1 MEKNMNTRKLLVSVL
16 MLVCVLFSACAPVA
30 TPPAPISV
38 PSTVVPIVASDQSLT
53 TFSSKIYKLHMS
65 VSFGSDW
72 HVIDDFTDLVTVA
85 GTQKDWNA
93 GFNIV
98 TNAKLADPV
107 SGAQIPFPV
116 DFASWIKSNPDFKTD
131 EPIEITVGGIKG
143 LQIDATPMPPKQK
156 DFLYMSGTKWN
167 IIPSA
172 EQWRFILLN
181 DVNGERLLIFLIAP
195 ADQFKDAVQQ
205 SQSILDSVAFT
216 TTTSDQA
223 LTTFSSKKFGMPMSI
238 SFGPEWHVAEDFED
252 EILLVGGTQA
262 DDGVE
267 LVLILVKDARIA
279 DPASTATMPWPDDFM
294 AYLHSN
300 EYLVVGEPMPAT
312 VGRVNGVQT
321 DVSVKNIGQKR
332 IFIGLKSTG
341 WLYLD
346 ADQNWRFI
354 MLDDVNGERLL
365 IGTTEAPEGF
375 SVATEL
381 AQKVIDSV
389 VFSNS
394 PALAPTTFSPK
405 TFNLPITL
413 SYGPEWRVAEEY
425 SDVFTLSYKGHDAG
439 VSFINLKNAKIAD
452 GIAFPDDFV
461 TWIQSTDSL
470 FQVVESKSVL
480 VGGFKGIQINATYT
494 CGNKKNWIM
503 LSGTGW
509 GCANGE
515 PIGFIYLDDVYGERV
530 LIQIIPSPD
539 GKDYEF
545 IVEES
550 QKVLDTVVF
559 SKP

>member
-1 MEKNMNTRKLLVSVL
+1 MNTRKLLVSVL
-16 MLVCVLFSACAPVA
+16 MLVSVLLSACASVA
-30 TPPAPISV
+30 TPPDPISV

-143 LQIDATPMPPKQK
+143 QQIDATPMPPKQK

-223 LTTFSSKKFGMPMSI
+223 LTTFSSSKFEIPMTMTYGSDWYSEGEFSDMFTLKI
-238 SFGPEWHVAEDFED
+238 KDTGYAWELGFILAAEA
-252 EILLVGGTQA
+252 Q
-262 DDGVE
+262 
-267 LVLILVKDARIA
+267 IA
-279 DPASTATMPWPDDFM
+279 DPNSAATIPWPTDFVT
-294 AYLHSN
+294 YLQSN
-300 EYLVVGEPMPAT
+300 QYFEAGQPISVT
-312 VGRVNGVQT
+312 VGGVKGIQV
-321 DVSVKNIGQKR
+321 DALVKNIGDKR
-332 IFIGLKSTG
+332 TFIALKSTD

-346 ADQNWRFI
+346 DTEMYRFI
-354 MLDDVNGERLL
+354 ILDDVNGQRLL
-365 IGTTEAPEGF
+365 IAMNAPPDGF
-375 SVATEL
+375 SKANEL
-381 AQKVIDSV
+381 EQKVLDTV
-389 VFSNS
+389 VFSQ
-394 PALAPTTFSPK
+394 PTTFSPK
-405 TFNLPITL
+405 TFNLPIAL

-425 SDVFTLSYKGHDAG
+425 SDVFTLSYKEHDAG
-439 VSFINLKNAKIAD
+439 VSFINVKNAKIAD

-461 TWIQSTDSL
+461 TWIQSSDSL

-494 CGNKKNWIM
+494 CRNKKIWIM

-509 GCANGE
+509 GCGNGE

-550 QKVLDTVVF
+550 QKVLDSVVF